1 MNKNSNRAD
10 VIAIDGPAGSGKS
23 TTAKILARKLG
34 FLFLDTGAM
43 YRALTLKAMRQGIGL
58 DDEDALKRLVDNT
71 SVRLLNRDG
80 KLHVLLDGEDV
91 SREIRSAE
99 VSKNVTRVAAK
110 GAVRE
115 RMVQLQR
122 KFAET
127 GSVVAEGRD
136 IGTVVFPDAKLKI
149 FLVASIEERARRR
162 MRETDSAARLHEMMA
177 DLKIRDDADSLRDHS
192 PLVKAED
199 AIEVD
204 TTGLTIEQQVDLI
217 VQLWEK
223 KKSEDGKRS

>member
-1 MNKNSNRAD
+1 
-10 VIAIDGPAGSGKS
+10 
-23 TTAKILARKLG
+23 
-34 FLFLDTGAM
+34 M
-43 YRALTLKAMRQGIGL
+43 YRALTLKAMRQGIDL

-71 SVRLLNRDG
+71 SVRLSNRDG

-99 VSKNVTRVAAK
+99 VSRNVARVAAK

-122 KFAET
+122 EFAET

-136 IGTVVFPDAKLKI
+136 VGTVVFPDAKLKI

-162 MRETDSAARLHEMMA
+162 MRETDSAARLQEMMA
-177 DLKIRDDADSLRDHS
+177 DLKKRDEADSLRDHS

-204 TTGLTIEQQVDLI
+204 TTGLTIEQQVNLI
-217 VQLWEK
+217 AQLWEK
-223 KKSEDGKRS
+223 KKK